1 MGNANVSNVT
11 IRPEEADF
19 FAKLARDWWNPKGPM
34 ASLHQVNPVR
44 LAFVRDAIDA
54 HWPEARAALKPLA
67 GKSALDIG
75 CGAGLL
81 CEPLARLGAAVTGV
95 DAAAENIA
103 AASAHAEGMGL
114 DIRYMAGEVA
124 GLDIG
129 TFDLV
134 TSVEV
139 IEHVADKPAS
149 CRGWSGGHR
158 HARDRVATRQGP
170 APVGRHVAELHPER
184 AAGLAPFATIR
195 HVSRETARL
204 PVKRGNKSGAGWGL
218 HRVWRGSERGE
229 AGGRVPR
236 PRSLFRP
243 GDSAGQVFLA
253 ASDEIHG
260 ASRIV
265 GKHACDAG
273 RAQHCHQRAI
283 AALAPGVGS
292 CSQYYGQE
300 FVLGPHRP
308 RPSGVST
315 IPICAPTASAYFATS
330 ARPVGVTISA

>member
-54 HWPEARAALKPLA
+54 HWPEAARAAKPLA

-103 AASAHAEGMGL
+103 AASQHAEGVGL

-124 GLDIG
+124 ALDIG
-129 TFDLV
+129 QFDLV

-139 IEHVADKPAS
+139 IEHVADKPTFLADVAARLAPDGLLVMSTPNRTAAS
-149 CRGWSGGHR
+149 RVLLVGAAEAVGYVPRGTHHWE
-158 HARDRVATRQGP
+158 DFVTP
-170 APVGRHVAELHPER
+170 EELE
-184 AAGLAPFATIR
+184 ALLADAGLT
-195 HVSRETARL
+195 VTA
-204 PVKRGNKSGAGWGL
+204 KRGIAWRPGKGL
-218 HRVWRGSERGE
+218 HLSDDM
-229 AGGRVPR
+229 A
-236 PRSLFRP
+236 LNYIL
-243 GDSAGQVFLA
+243 SA
-253 ASDEIHG
+253 
-260 ASRIV
+260 
-265 GKHACDAG
+265 
-273 RAQHCHQRAI
+273 QRA
-283 AALAPGVGS
+283 
-292 CSQYYGQE
+292 
-300 FVLGPHRP
+300 
-308 RPSGVST
+308 
-315 IPICAPTASAYFATS
+315 
-330 ARPVGVTISA
+330 

>member
-1 MGNANVSNVT
+1 MANANIPNVT

-44 LAFVRDAIDA
+44 LAFVREAIDA
-54 HWPEARAALKPLA
+54 HWPGAAVAGKPLA

-103 AASAHAEGMGL
+103 AASAHAEGVGL

-139 IEHVADKPAS
+139 IEHVADKPAFLADVAARLS
-149 CRGWSGGHR
+149 PDGLLVMSTPNRTAASRVLLVGAAEAVGYVPRGTHHWE
-158 HARDRVATRQGP
+158 DFVTP
-170 APVGRHVAELHPER
+170 EELE
-184 AAGLAPFATIR
+184 ALLADAGLT
-195 HVSRETARL
+195 VTA
-204 PVKRGNKSGAGWGL
+204 KRGIAWRPGKGL
-218 HRVWRGSERGE
+218 HLAEGM
-229 AGGRVPR
+229 
-236 PRSLFRP
+236 SLNYI
-243 GDSAGQVFLA
+243 L
-253 ASDEIHG
+253 
-260 ASRIV
+260 
-265 GKHACDAG
+265 
-273 RAQHCHQRAI
+273 
-283 AALAPGVGS
+283 
-292 CSQYYGQE
+292 
-300 FVLGPHRP
+300 
-308 RPSGVST
+308 
-315 IPICAPTASAYFATS
+315 S
-330 ARPVGVTISA
+330 ARRA